1 MKLKWIGVLIVV
13 LSTAACNRSVERD
26 GIDSSG
32 TASPGTTGNGTT
44 GAGTIVTVTPAS
56 DQPTIEVANWE
67 ETQQLVAQNPGK
79 VVILDLW
86 ASW

>member
-1 MKLKWIGVLIVV
+1 MKLRTLGVLSV
-13 LSTAACNRSVERD
+13 LLLASACGRSKIGPVGSD
-26 GIDSSG
+26 TSD
-32 TASPGTTGNGTT
+32 PNY
-44 GAGTIVTVTPAS
+44 TPAPIVS
-56 DQPTIEVANWE
+56 AETSTDQPTTKIANWE